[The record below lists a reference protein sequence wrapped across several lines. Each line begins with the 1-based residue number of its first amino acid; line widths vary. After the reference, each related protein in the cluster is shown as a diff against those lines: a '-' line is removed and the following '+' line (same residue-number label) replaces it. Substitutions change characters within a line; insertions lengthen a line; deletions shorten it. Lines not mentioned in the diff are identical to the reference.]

1 MTVLSCITWAR
12 DQRRARRL
20 PSLHGDALLTLATF
34 ANPDGECSPAVSTV
48 AEILNCSRQHAQ
60 DVLRELERMGLL
72 HEPERRGQA
81 PAVRRLRL
89 DAPSPDQLELGGTPN
104 VSPRRHRRPRPMSP
118 QTRPMSTKPPSNV
131 APRGDTKYE
140 VLEEEPPY
148 PPSGKRVRD
157 RHDYDLAVR
166 EWSLRLMPGA
176 GEEELAAI
184 REALARVRW
193 RERMDPAVA
202 FSRPVARSEVIDY
215 LAEHKPQMSVPEHE
229 QLSATT
235 PRGGGSS

>member
-20 PSLHGDALLTLATF
+20 PSLHGDALLTLSTF
-34 ANPDGECSPAVSTV
+34 ANPDGECSPAVTTV

-140 VLEEEPPY
+140 VLEEEPPS
-148 PPSGKRVRD
+148 PPEGKRERD
-157 RHDYDLAVR
+157 RHAYDVAVR
-166 EWSLRLMPGA
+166 AWSLRLVPEA
-176 GEEELAAI
+176 GEKELAAI

-193 RERMDPAVA
+193 RERMEPAAAVLH
-202 FSRPVARSEVIDY
+202 PVTRQEVIDY
-215 LAEHKPQMSVPEHE
+215 LAEYKPDLPLPDHLV
-229 QLSATT
+229 ATT
-235 PRGGGSS
+235 RGGGTS